1 MRMYDM
7 IYEKRRGKAHSDED
21 IRRMISGYVSGDIP
35 DYQMSA
41 WLMAVC
47 FRGMT
52 DAELST
58 LTDAM
63 AKSGDTVDL
72 SDFGDTSVDKHS
84 TGGVGD
90 KTSMVVAPLVASLGL
105 TVAKMSG
112 RGLGHTGG
120 TVDKLES
127 IPGYSTTLSADAFLA
142 QAGKVGVAVIGQ
154 SGNMTPADKML
165 YALRD
170 VTATVDCIPLIASSI
185 MSKKLA
191 AGAKSIVLDV
201 KVGSGAFLRNIEDAT
216 TLAEKMTEIG
226 RRCGRRMAAVISDMD
241 VPLGTLVGNISEVK
255 EAIETLHGRGP
266 ADLRELCLTLAT
278 EMASLGLG
286 ISREEARKKAEASL
300 QSGKALEKC
309 CEWVEAQGGD
319 STYIRHPEQFP
330 LPTHTLDILSDR
342 EGYLTAMDT
351 TEIGKSAQIL
361 GAGRAKKEDI
371 IDLTAGIYVAKK
383 TGDFIKKGD
392 LLATL
397 QTSRPETLADAEAC
411 YRGALSW
418 GDTAPE
424 SRPLVYK
431 IV

>member
-7 IYEKRRGKAHSDED
+7 IYDKRQGRAHSEED
-21 IRRMISGYVSGDIP
+21 IRAMISGYVAGEIP

-47 FRGMT
+47 FNGMT
-52 DAELST
+52 DAELSV

-63 AKSGDTVDL
+63 AHSGDTVDL
-72 SDFGDTSVDKHS
+72 SAFGDTSVDKHS

-90 KTSMVVAPLVASLGL
+90 KTSMVVAPLVASCGL

-127 IPGYSTTLSADAFLA
+127 IPGYKTTQSAEEFLG
-142 QAGKVGVAVIGQ
+142 QAGKVGISVIGQ
-154 SGNMTPADKML
+154 SGNLTPADKML

-201 KVGSGAFLRNIEDAT
+201 KVGSGAFLRKIEEAT
-216 TLAEKMTEIG
+216 ELAEKMTEIG
-226 RRCGRRMAAVISDMD
+226 RRCGRRMAAVISNMD
-241 VPLGTLVGNISEVK
+241 VPLGCNVGNILEVE
-255 EAIETLHGRGP
+255 EAVEALHGKGP

-278 EMASLGLG
+278 EMISLGLG
-286 ISREEARKKAEASL
+286 ISREAARAKAEDAL
-300 QSGKALEKC
+300 NSGKALEKC
-309 CEWVEAQGGD
+309 CEWMEAQGGD
-319 STYIRHPEQFP
+319 SSYIRHPEKFP
-330 LPTHTLDILSDR
+330 KPTHAVEILAEAD
-342 EGYLTAMDT
+342 GYITKMDT
-351 TEIGKSAQIL
+351 TEIGKAAQIL

-371 IDLTAGIYVAKK
+371 IDMTAGLKVMQK
-383 TGDFIKKGD
+383 TGAFVQKGQV
-392 LLATL
+392 LAVL
-397 QTSRPETLADAEAC
+397 QTSRPGTLADAEAC
-411 YRGALSW
+411 YRNALSW
-418 GDTAPE
+418 GNEPPE
-424 SRPLVYK
+424 LQKLIYK
-431 IV
+431 VV

>member
-7 IYEKRRGKAHSDED
+7 IYDKRQGKAHSEED
-21 IRRMISGYVSGDIP
+21 IRAMISGYVAGEIP

-47 FRGMT
+47 FNGMT
-52 DAELST
+52 DAELSV

-63 AKSGDTVDL
+63 AHSGDTVDL
-72 SDFGDTSVDKHS
+72 SAFGDTSVDKHS

-90 KTSMVVAPLVASLGL
+90 KTSMVVAPLVASCGL

-127 IPGYSTTLSADAFLA
+127 IPGYKTTQSAEEFLG
-142 QAGKVGVAVIGQ
+142 QAGKVGISVIGQ
-154 SGNMTPADKML
+154 SGNLTPADKML

-201 KVGSGAFLRNIEDAT
+201 KVGSGAFLRKIEEAT
-216 TLAEKMTEIG
+216 ELAEKMTEIG
-226 RRCGRRMAAVISDMD
+226 RRCGRRMAAVISNMD
-241 VPLGTLVGNISEVK
+241 VPLGCNVGNILEVE
-255 EAIETLHGRGP
+255 EAVEALHGKGP

-278 EMASLGLG
+278 EMISLGLG
-286 ISREEARKKAEASL
+286 ISRDAARAKAEDAL
-300 QSGKALEKC
+300 NSGKALEKC
-309 CEWVEAQGGD
+309 CEWMEAQGGD
-319 STYIRHPEQFP
+319 SSYILHPEQFP
-330 LPTHTLDILSDR
+330 KPTHTVEIMAEAD
-342 EGYLTAMDT
+342 GYITKMDT
-351 TEIGKSAQIL
+351 TEIGKAAQIL

-371 IDLTAGIYVAKK
+371 IDMTAGLKVMQK
-383 TGDFIKKGD
+383 TGAFVQKGQV
-392 LLATL
+392 LAVL
-397 QTSRPETLADAEAC
+397 QSSRPDTLADAEAC
-411 YRGALSW
+411 YRNALSW
-418 GDTAPE
+418 GSEAPE
-424 SRPLVYK
+424 AQKLIYK
-431 IV
+431 VV